1 MKEQRK
7 KAAHRKRR
15 IIFNNDGSE
24 WDYAREPTAQDVLRL
39 HTIGLEDSHVDTV
52 FFSSCAM
59 GCNMYC
65 HDTKVGEVF
74 QDQSGI
80 IRGLIEKGTDMFQV
94 MIDHW
99 HGLGKEIFWSCRVND
114 EHDSWIPGATSKWKR
129 DHPEY
134 LMGTREN
141 PPPYGPWSALDYGM
155 PEVREQYFR
164 TLEEICTRYDVDG
177 IELDFFRQL
186 LCFRKHVWG
195 DPLGEH
201 ELKIMNDHMARIRAM
216 TEKVGRERG
225 RPILI
230 AARVPDCPAFA
241 KQLAFDVEAWLANDL
256 IDIMVVG
263 GYFWLRKWEQSA
275 ELGHKYDVP
284 VYASLDASRMADD
297 ETRQIRRSDDAYR
310 AHAAMAWRAGVDGIY
325 VFNFNYMRGP
335 CNRIW
340 SELGDPRALAGLD
353 KIYHVSVMGDGH
365 PHVEYYLRGGR
376 KYIQL
381 PRLCPDHPL
390 EMTEGQVH
398 VTTLSI
404 ADDPAAAGQRFTPK
418 ATLNVQVTGLAHSG
432 ELAVSLGGQTLGP
445 TSLTWPFENKD
456 HWLEY
461 DVEPHAVRNGDNR
474 LEITLA
480 RNAQG
485 CTLHDVHLRLEHGPN
500 SDRRRDMVMSRNR
513 FLAYDASTV

>member
-24 WDYAREPTAQDVLRL
+24 WEYAREPTAQDVLRL

-52 FFSSCAM
+52 FFASCAR

-177 IELDFFRQL
+177 IELDYIRHPVLFSSVIQGGSATDAE
-186 LCFRKHVWG
+186 VA
-195 DPLGEH
+195 
-201 ELKIMNDHMARIRAM
+201 IMTSFMDRIRSRM
-216 TEKVGRERG
+216 DQLGTRRK
-225 RPILI
+225 RPLLL
-230 AARVPDCPAFA
+230 AARVPDTFDQA
-241 KQLAFDVEAWLANDL
+241 KKDL
-256 IDIMVVG
+256 
-263 GYFWLRKWEQSA
+263 
-275 ELGHKYDVP
+275 
-284 VYASLDASRMADD
+284 
-297 ETRQIRRSDDAYR
+297 
-310 AHAAMAWRAGVDGIY
+310 
-325 VFNFNYMRGP
+325 
-335 CNRIW
+335 
-340 SELGDPRALAGLD
+340 
-353 KIYHVSVMGDGH
+353 HVS
-365 PHVEYYLRGGR
+365 
-376 KYIQL
+376 L
-381 PRLCPDHPL
+381 P
-390 EMTEGQVH
+390 TIGQ
-398 VTTLSI
+398 
-404 ADDPAAAGQRFTPK
+404 
-418 ATLNVQVTGLAHSG
+418 
-432 ELAVSLGGQTLGP
+432 
-445 TSLTWPFENKD
+445 
-456 HWLEY
+456 
-461 DVEPHAVRNGDNR
+461 
-474 LEITLA
+474 
-480 RNAQG
+480 
-485 CTLHDVHLRLEHGPN
+485 
-500 SDRRRDMVMSRNR
+500 
-513 FLAYDASTV
+513 